1 MPLGSVCSPDRTV
14 SYCVVTGRSL
24 FPPLVS
30 PTVKG
35 EWWLYLKASNNAT
48 PTPPILTFSVPPAC
62 HVCFLGEVHFS
73 YNPDLELILTEI
85 DRPADTP
92 SPFCAGVIQA
102 PPEGL
107 CPRACFKPDGGPAT
121 GASSSPSEQSWGAGE
136 ESCCPQ
142 GRSHDDH

>member
-1 MPLGSVCSPDRTV
+1 MVM
-14 SYCVVTGRSL
+14 GRSL
-24 FPPLVS
+24 FLPLVS

-35 EWWLYLKASNNAT
+35 ERWLYLKASNNAT
-48 PTPPILTFSVPPAC
+48 PTPPILTFSVTPAC

-73 YNPDLELILTEI
+73 YNPDLELILPEI

-92 SPFCAGVIQA
+92 SPFCAGMIQA

-107 CPRACFKPDGGPAT
+107 SAPEPALSLTLVLPWGPPPLLQNRAGGQA
-121 GASSSPSEQSWGAGE
+121 E

-142 GRSHDDH
+142 GSSHDDH